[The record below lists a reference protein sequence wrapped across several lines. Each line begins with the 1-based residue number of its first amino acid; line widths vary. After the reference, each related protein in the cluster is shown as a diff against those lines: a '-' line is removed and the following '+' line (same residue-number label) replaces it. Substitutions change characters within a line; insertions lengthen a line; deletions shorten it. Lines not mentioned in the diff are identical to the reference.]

1 MSKLYVASEF
11 KSVSGKIHIQCD
23 DLVGTGRNWVEPARI
38 LGIQP
43 TELVLKLKTEFK
55 ADITSYRK
63 DGKISFIG
71 YSWSNLSDARR
82 FKNYLNKIAREKNYK
97 I

>member
-11 KSVSGKIHIQCD
+11 KSVSGDIHIQCD
-23 DLVGTGRNWVEPARI
+23 DLVGTGRNWIEPARV

-43 TELVLKLKTEFK
+43 TELIMKLKT
-55 ADITSYRK
+55 
-63 DGKISFIG
+63 DGKINFIG
-71 YSWSNLSDARR
+71 YSWSNLADARR
-82 FKNYLNKIAREKNYK
+82 FKNYLNKIAREKNYM